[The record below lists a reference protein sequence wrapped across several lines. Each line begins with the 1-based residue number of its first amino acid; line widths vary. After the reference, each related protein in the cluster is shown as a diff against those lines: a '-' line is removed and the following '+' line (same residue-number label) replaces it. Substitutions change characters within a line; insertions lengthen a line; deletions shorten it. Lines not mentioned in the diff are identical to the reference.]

1 MNSGNAKSAAMADM
15 NDQSVAQ
22 VAAATL
28 ASIGSQV
35 SITADA
41 AIDLGRA
48 VVTLTD
54 QRVRE
59 RPWQAALV
67 AASLGVL
74 AGLLMRRR

>member
-1 MNSGNAKSAAMADM
+1 MSSSNAESGAPANMTDRG
-15 NDQSVAQ
+15 VTE

-48 VVTLTD
+48 VVKLTD
-54 QRVRE
+54 QRVRQ
-59 RPWQAALV
+59 RPWQAALL

>member
-1 MNSGNAKSAAMADM
+1 MTSSNAESGTSASMSDR
-15 NDQSVAQ
+15 DVAE

-48 VVTLTD
+48 VVKLTD
-54 QRVRE
+54 QRVHE
-59 RPWQAALV
+59 RPWQAALL

-74 AGLLMRRR
+74 AGLLLSRR